1 MRKSHKLGV
10 FNFDIITSLLYE
22 NTQWSTKIFANTTAC
37 SEGLVKK
44 HFQQGEGTFRL
55 TSKLQNPTTSTL
67 YFPPENVGSLA
78 PGKC

>member
-1 MRKSHKLGV
+1 MC
-10 FNFDIITSLLYE
+10 
-22 NTQWSTKIFANTTAC
+22 KIFANKTAC
-37 SEGLVKK
+37 SEGFVEK

-55 TSKLQNPTTSTL
+55 MTKLKNPTTSTL